1 MGGFPGF
8 KEKLIHLLIW
18 LNAMFVAL
26 VLLAIIAYVAF
37 KGLAVINWEFLTQ
50 PPASM
55 GREGGISIPIIGT
68 IYVTVLALLIAAP
81 LGVGAAVYLTE
92 YRSRPSR
99 FNRVIET
106 SAETLAGIPSIVF
119 GLFGFVFFVVFLGLG
134 WSVISGA
141 LTLALMILPTI
152 MRTSQEAITAVP
164 AEFRENSLAL
174 GATRWQTISRL
185 ILPSA
190 VPGIVTGIILSL
202 GRAAGETAA
211 VLLTAGSSL
220 NMPVLPTDPA
230 RTMPVHLYFLAAEG
244 ISMERAFGTAL
255 LLIFMIVILNYL
267 AHLSLRRFSLRLK
280 G

>member
-1 MGGFPGF
+1 MGGFSGF
-8 KEKLIHLLIW
+8 KERMIYLLIW
-18 LNAMFVAL
+18 LNAVSVAL

-37 KGLAVINWEFLTQ
+37 KGLAEINWEFLTQ
-50 PPASM
+50 PPVSM

-68 IYVTVLALLIAAP
+68 IYVTALALLIAAP
-81 LGVGAAVYLTE
+81 MGVGAAVYLTE
-92 YRSRPSR
+92 YRSRQSR

-106 SAETLAGIPSIVF
+106 SAETLAGIPSIIF

-141 LTLALMILPTI
+141 LTLSLMILPTI
-152 MRTSQEAITAVP
+152 MRTSQEAISAVP
-164 AEFRENSLAL
+164 PEFRENSLAL
-174 GATRWQTISRL
+174 GATRWQTIRRL

-190 VPGIVTGIILSL
+190 VPGIVTGIILSI

-230 RTMPVHLYFLAAEG
+230 RTMSVHLYYLAAEG
-244 ISMERAFGTAL
+244 ISMERAYGTAL
-255 LLIFMIVILNYL
+255 LLILMILVLNYL

>member
-1 MGGFPGF
+1 MGGFYGI
-8 KEKLIHLLIW
+8 KEKLIYVLIW
-18 LNAMFVAL
+18 ANAVFVAV
-26 VLLAIIAYVAF
+26 VLLAIIAYVAW
-37 KGLAVINWEFLTQ
+37 KGMAVIDWGFLTQ
-50 PPASM
+50 PPSSM
-55 GREGGISIPIIGT
+55 GREGGISIAIIGT
-68 IYVTVLALLIAAP
+68 IYVTGLALLIAAP

-92 YRSRPSR
+92 YRSRRSR

-106 SAETLAGIPSIVF
+106 SAETLAGIPSIIF
-119 GLFGFVFFVVFLGLG
+119 GLFGFVFFVVFMGLG

-141 LTLALMILPTI
+141 LTLVLMILPTI
-152 MRTSQEAITAVP
+152 IRTSQEAIAAVP

-174 GATRWQTISRL
+174 GATKWQTVSRL

-190 VPGIVTGIILSL
+190 FPAIITGIILSL
-202 GRAAGETAA
+202 GRAIGETAA

-230 RTMPVHLYFLAAEG
+230 RTMPVHLYLLAAEG

-255 LLIFMIVILNYL
+255 LLIVMIVVLNYL